1 MVNLRSRVTRLGVLD
16 IGSNTIH
23 MLIVDAAP
31 GARPDPEA
39 STKSTVR
46 LMQYVKDDGS
56 IKKSGIEAILTAVDQ
71 CMGLAEE
78 YDITQ
83 LLAMATSAIKE
94 APNSN
99 KILRKIEERIGQS
112 VTVLSGTDEARLTFL
127 AARRWYGW
135 DAGRLL
141 MLDIGGSS
149 LEVAMGSDEEP
160 TVALSAA
167 AGACRITREYLPEG
181 TASVDELEVVRK
193 KVRRILEPM
202 VDAFPKSS
210 IRRMPWAR
218 QRRSA
223 HWHVWRARCCAS
235 PGART
240 RGS

>member
-71 CMGLAEE
+71 CMELAEE

-202 VDAFPKSS
+202 VDAFPKSKH
-210 IRRMPWAR
+210 PAHAVAR

-223 HWHVWRARCCAS
+223 HWRVWRARCCAS